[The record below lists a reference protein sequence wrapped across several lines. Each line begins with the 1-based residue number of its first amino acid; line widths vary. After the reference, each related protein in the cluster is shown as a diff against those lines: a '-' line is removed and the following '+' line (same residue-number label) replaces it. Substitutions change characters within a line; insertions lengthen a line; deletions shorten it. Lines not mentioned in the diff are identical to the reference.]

1 MERIKVSIGK
11 TINLGNLESLRLDV
25 GLEGD
30 TLTRDRQDVCDSM
43 VSWIKDELINLEQK
57 LKTERRK

>member
-11 TINLGNLESLRLDV
+11 TINLGNFESLRLDV

-57 LKTERRK
+57 LKIERRK

>member
-11 TINLGNLESLRLDV
+11 TINLGNFESLRLDV